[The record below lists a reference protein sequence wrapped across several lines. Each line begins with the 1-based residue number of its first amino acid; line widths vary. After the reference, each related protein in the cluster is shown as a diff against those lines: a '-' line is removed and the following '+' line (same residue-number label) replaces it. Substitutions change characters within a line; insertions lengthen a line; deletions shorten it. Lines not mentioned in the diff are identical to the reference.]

1 MSAEAIQAWRA
12 DPRRFVRDVFGVTP
26 DAWQDDVLEA
36 FPHQQKIALK
46 ASKGPGKTAVE
57 AWCAWNFLLTRPHPK
72 IVATSITAE
81 NLADNLWTEMAKWQH
96 KSELLKAAFTWGK
109 TRIFAND
116 HPETW
121 WMSARTWPK
130 TASAEEQAETLAGLH
145 ADYVLFVIDESGS
158 IPPAVL
164 VAAEATLATCTEG
177 HILQGGNTTS
187 PNGMLYE
194 AAITQRKNWHVV
206 TVTGDPEDPKRS
218 ARVSIEWAQNLIDRY
233 GRDHPYVLVN
243 VLGQF
248 PPASFN
254 TLVSIDDI
262 REAQSRNYAEPDI
275 RQHPRILG
283 VDVALYGDDIS
294 VIWPRQG
301 LVSFNPMR
309 FRNIEPH
316 LGAGLVAQKWIDWDA
331 NAVFVDN
338 TGGYGAAWISHL
350 RLMQRFPVGVGFA
363 QAPNDEQF
371 FNKRA
376 EIYFLGAQWIK
387 DGGKLPPASVPG
399 MAELTAALTQTTY
412 TTRRDKL
419 ILEPKELIKERIGYS
434 PDDAD
439 AFCLTFS
446 HRVAPRRANIMPQ
459 VRHREPEWSP
469 RAALEADGYGL
480 R

>member
-1 MSAEAIQAWRA
+1 
-12 DPRRFVRDVFGVTP
+12 
-26 DAWQDDVLEA
+26 
-36 FPHQQKIALK
+36 
-46 ASKGPGKTAVE
+46 
-57 AWCAWNFLLTRPHPK
+57 
-72 IVATSITAE
+72 
-81 NLADNLWTEMAKWQH
+81 
-96 KSELLKAAFTWGK
+96 
-109 TRIFAND
+109 
-116 HPETW
+116 
-121 WMSARTWPK
+121 
-130 TASAEEQAETLAGLH
+130 
-145 ADYVLFVIDESGS
+145 
-158 IPPAVL
+158 
-164 VAAEATLATCTEG
+164 
-177 HILQGGNTTS
+177 
-187 PNGMLYE
+187 
-194 AAITQRKNWHVV
+194 
-206 TVTGDPEDPKRS
+206 
-218 ARVSIEWAQNLIDRY
+218 
-233 GRDHPYVLVN
+233 
-243 VLGQF
+243 
-248 PPASFN
+248 
-254 TLVSIDDI
+254 
-262 REAQSRNYAEPDI
+262 
-275 RQHPRILG
+275 
-283 VDVALYGDDIS
+283 
-294 VIWPRQG
+294 
-301 LVSFNPMR
+301 MR